1 MTVKKKVM
9 VKMDKKTH
17 FDVKLFA
24 CKQSRTMIDVVDVA
38 CKEYLAKHDKKEA
51 DTKEKE

>member
-1 MTVKKKVM
+1 MTVKKLSI
-9 VKMDKKTH
+9 VKIGKKRH
-17 FDVKLFA
+17 SEIKLFSVQQDR
-24 CKQSRTMIDVVDVA
+24 KMYEVVDTA